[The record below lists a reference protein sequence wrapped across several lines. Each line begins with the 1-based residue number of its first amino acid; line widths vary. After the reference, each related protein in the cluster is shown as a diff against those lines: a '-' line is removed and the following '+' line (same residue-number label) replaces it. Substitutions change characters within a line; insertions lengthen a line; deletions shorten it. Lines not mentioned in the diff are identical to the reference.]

1 MTVTELLDKIDDFDK
16 LTDKEQVKLL
26 SYFHITAH
34 GKEYFTTTDIKEE
47 FDAQKLRQPSN
58 VSSELSNLGRMK
70 PPIVLKDKKGW
81 TFHRTAKKDL
91 DEIHLGTSHKRA
103 ISITLR
109 GLLKIVTGKE
119 QQLFLEEA
127 IICFEV
133 KAFRASIIM
142 TWLLC
147 LDVLYEYILQNKLT
161 EFNASIQ
168 AHGKYKKIQIAKKD
182 DFTDIKESDFI
193 ELCRVAKIITGDVR
207 KILDEK
213 LDFRNTCAHP
223 NTIVVNEPKVI
234 AYIDDLVTNVITKYQ

>member
-1 MTVTELLDKIDDFDK
+1 MTVAELLDKIDEFDS
-16 LTDKEQVKLL
+16 LTDKEQIRLL
-26 SYFHITAH
+26 SYFHVTAH
-34 GKEYFTTTDIKEE
+34 GKEFFTTTDIKEE

-58 VSSELSNLGRMK
+58 VSSELSKLSSSK
-70 PPIVLKDKKGW
+70 PPTILKDKKGW
-81 TFHRTAKKDL
+81 TFHRTAKKEL
-91 DEIHLGTSHKRA
+91 DEIYLGTTHKRA

-109 GLLKIVTGKE
+109 DLLKDITGKE

-127 IICFEV
+127 ITCFEV

-142 TWLLC
+142 TWLLA
-147 LDVLYEYILQNKLT
+147 LDVLYEYILTKKLT
-161 EFNASIQ
+161 DINAAIT
-168 AHGKYKKIQIAKKD
+168 AHGKYKKIQVTKKD

-193 ELCRVAKIITGDVR
+193 ELCRVGKIITSDIR

-234 AYIDDLVTNVITKYQ
+234 AFIDDLVDNVIKKYQ